1 MPAPLASDTTS
12 AAPSAINRSTGSTG
26 SVSGWPL
33 IRILPPAISPSRS
46 GLSARNDPYRTAKV
60 TPAKTVKISAW
71 TFRVFQ
77 KTSA

>member
-1 MPAPLASDTTS
+1 MS
-12 AAPSAINRSTGSTG
+12 RSTGSTG

-46 GLSARNDPYRTAKV
+46 GFSARNDPYRTAKV
-60 TPAKTVKISAW
+60 TSAKAVKTSAW

-77 KTSA
+77 KTLA